1 MDTIVTLSDPTSPAA
16 EAYRTLR
23 INLEFASVDEPLRTL
38 LVTSSGPGEGKSTA
52 LANLAVAMADGE
64 RAVILVDADLRRP
77 SQHDLFGLSNERG
90 LSDMFRSDDAFK
102 DPPLHEI
109 PNSTLKVLTSG
120 PLPPIPSQLL
130 AAKKM
135 DEVIARLAEQADMV
149 LFDAPPV
156 VAVTD
161 ASLLASKV
169 DGVLLVVKASSS
181 KRDYVRAAKD
191 RLEKVNAHLVGAV
204 LLNAPFDTSME
215 QYYSSKS

>member
-1 MDTIVTLSDPTSPAA
+1 MDSIITLTDPTSPAA

-23 INLEFASVDEPLRTL
+23 VNLDFASVDEPLRTL

-52 LANLAVAMADGE
+52 LANLAVAMADGD
-64 RAVILVDADLRRP
+64 RVIILVDADLRRP
-77 SQHDLFGLSNERG
+77 SQHELFGLSNERG
-90 LSDMFRSDDAFK
+90 LSDMFRSESAFD
-102 DPPLHEI
+102 DPPLQPV

-130 AAKKM
+130 AARKM
-135 DEVIARLAEQADMV
+135 DEVIARLLERADMV

-169 DGVLLVVKASSS
+169 DAVLLVVRAGDT
-181 KRDYVRAAKD
+181 RREHVRAAKD
-191 RLEKVNAHLVGAV
+191 RLEKVNARLVGAV
-204 LLNAPFDTSME
+204 LLNAPFDASLE
-215 QYYSSKS
+215 RYYRQ

>member
-1 MDTIVTLSDPTSPAA
+1 MDSIVTLTDPTSAAA

-38 LVTSSGPGEGKSTA
+38 LVTSSGPSEGKSTA
-52 LANLAVAMADGE
+52 LANLAVAMSDGD

-77 SQHDLFGLSNERG
+77 SQHKLFDLSNEQG
-90 LSDMFRSDDAFK
+90 LSDMFRHESAFD
-102 DPPLHEI
+102 DPPLQSI
-109 PNSTLKVLTSG
+109 PNSTLNVLTSG

-130 AAKKM
+130 AARKM
-135 DEVIARLAEQADMV
+135 DEVISRLADRADVV

-169 DGVLLVVKASSS
+169 DGVLLVVRAGNT
-181 KRDYVRAAKD
+181 RREHVRAAKD
-191 RLEKVNAHLVGAV
+191 RLDKVGARLVGAV
-204 LLNAPFDTSME
+204 LLNAPFDSSLG
-215 QYYSSKS
+215 QYYSSQ